1 MKHGVLEVPGA
12 MLYYEV
18 RGSGP
23 VLLMIHGGNGD
34 AESYPITDRLSDR
47 YTVVTYDRRG
57 HSRSRLEDPNEN
69 YQVSA
74 HSDDASRLLAALTD
88 EPAYVFGCSSGAV
101 IGLDLAVRHPEQ
113 IRMLVAHEPPIP
125 QLLAGSDRAKG
136 FESLENLEKQY
147 KRSGLQAL
155 EAFAIAMG
163 ITSSAQPE
171 RPTSRTEQ
179 FMANIDYFILS
190 EVPGLREYT
199 PTSADL
205 KLHRLRSYL
214 PAALIRKAV
223 SRTGMQK
230 HWLVI
235 WERKWSI
242 FQAIMW
248 DAFYTRRNLPKGWT
262 WFLEGLTT
270 KIPRDETLG
279 IFNQSAVHRKRM
291 ACNRHSIFQF
301 NCIRSLML

>member
-12 MLYYEV
+12 MLYYEM

-34 AESYPITDRLSDR
+34 AESYPIADRLSDR

-57 HSRSRLEDPNEN
+57 HSRSRLEDPNEK
-69 YQVSA
+69 YRVSA

-147 KRSGLQAL
+147 KRSGLQGFRSIRNSDGHHFHSPAG
-155 EAFAIAMG
+155 A
-163 ITSSAQPE
+163 S
-171 RPTSRTEQ
+171 
-179 FMANIDYFILS
+179 NIPNGT
-190 EVPGLREYT
+190 VHGQ
-199 PTSADL
+199 
-205 KLHRLRSYL
+205 HRLFYPVRG
-214 PAALIRKAV
+214 AGFKRI
-223 SRTGMQK
+223 
-230 HWLVI
+230 
-235 WERKWSI
+235 
-242 FQAIMW
+242 
-248 DAFYTRRNLPKGWT
+248 YTR
-262 WFLEGLTT
+262 
-270 KIPRDETLG
+270 
-279 IFNQSAVHRKRM
+279 HR
-291 ACNRHSIFQF
+291 QT
-301 NCIRSLML
+301 